1 MGSINLGPVHLDRFR
16 YGPYGHCK
24 SPHSYSFLS
33 IPGNQCFLIRFH
45 IWWNRLRGFS
55 CRETWNVRPR
65 NRFWLKSQKTRP
77 ARPFCRIQSHPNGVL
92 HPVLSRVWFSLLKDS
107 IGRWDCH
114 VRPFATDSCD
124 PFPFRGSAKK
134 DKKAQPPVLVA
145 RCRKWQKA
153 SRVSTPTSSSRC
165 MLGAQTS
172 RLKEG

>member
-1 MGSINLGPVHLDRFR
+1 MGVNPPIPIHSWQPMFSHSLPYLVKSSPRF
-16 YGPYGHCK
+16 
-24 SPHSYSFLS
+24 FLQ
-33 IPGNQCFLIRFH
+33 GDLE
-45 IWWNRLRGFS
+45 
-55 CRETWNVRPR
+55 REASEQI
-65 NRFWLKSQKTRP
+65 LKSQKTRP
-77 ARPFCRIQSHPNGVL
+77 ARPFCRIQSHPNHGVL

-114 VRPFATDSCD
+114 VRPFATDRCD

-134 DKKAQPPVLVA
+134 DKKAQPPALVA